1 MFEEFYTGP
10 MDELD
15 LGGFD
20 ANFLSVYRQ
29 SENKTKILYSTSAVG
44 AGMPVFDE
52 PDVTTQSAT
61 TGKIFAGR
69 GTSENYQTLYG
80 HDASTVEKGINSAIG
95 RLTGDK
101 DDAFFDNIY
110 ARGPAIGTVYRAAEF
125 EKDPHQYQTQVK
137 DYMKQIADEIKAAN
151 PDIKTVKVQYT
162 LTETTDDYQDNL
174 NNHLCEERMLGHLAV
189 QIELTKKVTD
199 EEGNEVET
207 VVTGFDSI
215 GTTSGAELVLDG
227 LKGTAYSALNKARIQ
242 YNAHK
247 MPVKDGEKVRVMFGG
262 KVTGVFIHEMVG
274 HMAEADA
281 VLEGGR
287 LGQKYGEVIAPD
299 FVTIK
304 EIAQFPG
311 GHGNIYYDNEMMKAN
326 DLTIMENGAVT
337 GFMTDRHTAVELA
350 NRMGIDMGVTGNGR
364 SQDGSYDPMPRM
376 RNTILENGE
385 NTHEELLAQ
394 LGTGLYIVG
403 SSGGYVYTSTGQFA
417 VKASEAYWV
426 ENGEIQYAVDAAA
439 VSGYSLDVLG
449 KIEAL
454 GDDATEDNFVGFC
467 GKGGWWSAQWAP
479 VSGVGPEVLVS
490 EMSVGEGGFARSDL
504 SRISE
509 DKIDR
514 PFEFESFG
522 RSGETFGRHIV
533 TDNGVLWW

>member
-29 SENKTKILYSTSAVG
+29 SENKTKFLYTTSAAG
-44 AGMPVFDE
+44 AGMPIMDE
-52 PDVTTQSAT
+52 TDITTQASNK
-61 TGKIFAGR
+61 GKIFAGR
-69 GTSENYQTLYG
+69 GASENYQTLYS
-80 HDASTVEKGINSAIG
+80 HDATAVDKGIDTAIG
-95 RLTGDK
+95 RLNGDK

-110 ARGPAIGTVYRAAEF
+110 ARGPDIGTVYRKAEF
-125 EKDPHQYQTQVK
+125 EKDPHQYQTQIK
-137 DYMKQIADEIKAAN
+137 DYMKQVADEIKAAN
-151 PDIKTVKVQYT
+151 PNVKNVKVQYT
-162 LTETTDDYQDNL
+162 LTETVDDYQDNL
-174 NNHLCEERMLGHLAV
+174 ANHLCEERMLGHVAV
-189 QIELTKKVTD
+189 QIELSKTVTD
-199 EEGNEVET
+199 EDGTESET

-215 GTTSGAELVLDG
+215 GTTAGAELVFDG
-227 LKGTAYSALNKARIQ
+227 LKDTAYSALNKALIQ
-242 YNAHK
+242 YDARK
-247 MPVKDGEKVRVMFGG
+247 MPVADGDKVRVMLGG
-262 KVTGVFIHEMVG
+262 KVSGVFIHEMVG

-287 LGQKYGEVIAPD
+287 LGQKFGEKIAPD

-304 EIAQFPG
+304 EIAQVPG

-326 DLTIMENGAVT
+326 DLTIMDKGTVT
-337 GFMTDRHTAVELA
+337 GFMTDRHTAVELK

-364 SQDGSYDPMPRM
+364 SMDGSYDPMPRM
-376 RNTILENGE
+376 RNTILENGDKS
-385 NTHEELLAQ
+385 HDDLLAQ

-467 GKGGWWSAQWAP
+467 GKGGWWSSQWAP
-479 VSGVGPEVLVS
+479 VSGIGPEVLVS
-490 EMSVGEGGFARSDL
+490 EMSVGEGGFSRSDL
-504 SRISE
+504 SRVSE
-509 DKIDR
+509 EKIDR

>member
-1 MFEEFYTGP
+1 MSQSLDRATPNEAWFDDDHLAFLDVDALYFDLQRLKSARAWYNMNLGKERILALLADRSWYVLYIPSEEMEARSFEQVRRWQEMAATLLRKYCDRFYK
-10 MDELD
+10 
-15 LGGFD
+15 
-20 ANFLSVYRQ
+20 VR
-29 SENKTKILYSTSAVG
+29 K
-44 AGMPVFDE
+44 
-52 PDVTTQSAT
+52 
-61 TGKIFAGR
+61 
-69 GTSENYQTLYG
+69 
-80 HDASTVEKGINSAIG
+80 
-95 RLTGDK
+95 
-101 DDAFFDNIY
+101 
-110 ARGPAIGTVYRAAEF
+110 AEF
-125 EKDPHQYQTQVK
+125 EKDPHQYEAQVK

-151 PDIKTVKVQYT
+151 PDIKNVKVQYT
-162 LTETTDDYQDNL
+162 LTETVDDYQDNL
-174 NNHLCEERMLGHLAV
+174 ANHLCEERMLGHVAV
-189 QIELTKKVTD
+189 QIELSKTVTD
-199 EEGNEVET
+199 EDGTESET

-215 GTTSGAELVLDG
+215 GTTAGAELVFDG
-227 LKGTAYSALNKARIQ
+227 LKDTAYSALNKALIQ
-242 YNAHK
+242 YDARK
-247 MPVKDGEKVRVMFGG
+247 MPVADGDKVRVMLGG
-262 KVTGVFIHEMVG
+262 KVSGVFIHEMVG

-287 LGQKYGEVIAPD
+287 LGQKFGEKIAPD

-304 EIAQFPG
+304 EIAQVPG

-326 DLTIMENGAVT
+326 DLTIMDKGTVT
-337 GFMTDRHTAVELA
+337 GFMTDRHTAVELK

-364 SQDGSYDPMPRM
+364 SMDGSYDPMPRM
-376 RNTILENGE
+376 RNTILENGDKS
-385 NTHEELLAQ
+385 HDDLLAQ

-467 GKGGWWSAQWAP
+467 GKGGWWSSQWAP
-479 VSGVGPEVLVS
+479 VSGIGPEVLVS
-490 EMSVGEGGFARSDL
+490 EMSVGEGGFSRSDL
-504 SRISE
+504 SRVSE
-509 DKIDR
+509 EKIDR